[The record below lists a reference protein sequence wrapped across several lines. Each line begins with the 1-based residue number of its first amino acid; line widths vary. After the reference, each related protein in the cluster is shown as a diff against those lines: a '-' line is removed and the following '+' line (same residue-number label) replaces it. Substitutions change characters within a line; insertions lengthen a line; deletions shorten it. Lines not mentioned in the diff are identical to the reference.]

1 MAALISDDF
10 ATDWM
15 DAMGGG
21 AGHLVSAPSCPPP
34 PLSQQDLRE
43 PAGAALPIHLQA
55 AALRRNNLHSAFAPC
70 AGSSTASVSGGS
82 CLSLQLG
89 ATLSRSSSGA
99 SNGSAS
105 GAASALPLQAA
116 ALPQGSLAAPAP
128 HRAAVANGAEQL
140 LRSYSAF
147 DGLHPAALTG
157 GATVAA
163 TPRTAAGTGPAPEAL
178 LAALCASLAQ
188 QQQERQAAAAA
199 AVAAARPAFACAVC
213 SSAFADA
220 EAYHSHC
227 ASLEHTLAV
236 LSGGMALSVPSAAGR
251 VSGGCCR
258 RPPGM
263 PGAAASPACLQP
275 PASWQLRSQPLL
287 FHSLLQAWPE
297 PTAPP
302 RLQPAPP
309 LPCPPSP
316 LGPRQ
321 AWRQPRLPACCV
333 STLRQWQRLRRATP
347 LCLLRE
353 PLGQAAFPA
362 SCPTALPPP
371 APPSPLASIR

>member
-128 HRAAVANGAEQL
+128 HRAAVANGAKQL
-140 LRSYSAF
+140 LCSYSAF
-147 DGLHPAALTG
+147 DGLHPPPLSG
-157 GATVAA
+157 GAAA
-163 TPRTAAGTGPAPEAL
+163 GAAPRAAAGTGPAPEAL

-199 AVAAARPAFACAVC
+199 AAAARPAFACAVC

-236 LSGGMALSVPSAAGR
+236 LSGGMALSVPSAAAR

-263 PGAAASPACLQP
+263 HGAAASPACLHTP
-275 PASWQLRSQPLL
+275 TRRQLRSQPLMCD
-287 FHSLLQAWPE
+287 SPTQAWPE

-302 RLQPAPP
+302 CLQPAPP

-316 LGPRQ
+316 HGPRR
-321 AWRQPRLPACCV
+321 ARWQPRLPACCV

-347 LCLLRE
+347 LCLLRA

-371 APPSPLASIR
+371 APPSPHASIR